1 MSLRINVNRLLFEQS
16 QSGFA
21 AVGFEADEAQRFADG
36 NAELADALLIVDD
49 QETNA
54 EVFPVESGPV
64 QIPA

>member
-1 MSLRINVNRLLFEQS
+1 MNRLLLEQG

-21 AVGFEADEAQRFADG
+21 AVGFEADEAQRLADR

-54 EVFPVESGPV
+54 KVFPVESGL
-64 QIPA
+64 AREAA